1 MAALIRERGW
11 GRRRIGLEMDGYYFS
26 PRAQQTLVAELPEA
40 TFADAGT
47 LVNWVRIVK
56 SPQELEY
63 IGQAAQIVEKVMQ
76 AAIDAVAVGVRQCDV
91 AATIY
96 QAQMAG
102 TAEFGGAY
110 TSSPP
115 FIPTGKN
122 SSAPHLMWTDARYE
136 PGETT
141 PMELV
146 ACRHRYHAPI
156 GRTVFLGTPPADVLR
171 VAEGVVEGLTAAL
184 EAIRPGVVCEEV
196 EAVWRKTAAR
206 FGIEK
211 PSRLGYSFGVAY
223 PPTWGDRT
231 LSLRPGDRTV
241 LEPGMTL
248 HVIPGIWLADW
259 GVVITESIRVTENG
273 CQPLCNLPRT
283 LFVKE

>member
-1 MAALIRERGW
+1 
-11 GRRRIGLEMDGYYFS
+11 
-26 PRAQQTLVAELPEA
+26 
-40 TFADAGT
+40 
-47 LVNWVRIVK
+47 
-56 SPQELEY
+56 
-63 IGQAAQIVEKVMQ
+63 
-76 AAIDAVAVGVRQCDV
+76 
-91 AATIY
+91 
-96 QAQMAG
+96 
-102 TAEFGGAY
+102 
-110 TSSPP
+110 
-115 FIPTGKN
+115 
-122 SSAPHLMWTDARYE
+122 MWTDARYE

-184 EAIRPGVVCEEV
+184 DAIRPGVACEEV
-196 EAVWRKTAAR
+196 EAVWRTTAAR

-211 PSRLGYSFGVAY
+211 PSRLGYSFGIAY

-231 LSLRPGDRTV
+231 LSLRPGDRTL

-259 GVVITESIRVTENG
+259 GVVITESIRVTETG
-273 CQPLCNLPRT
+273 CEPLCNLPRQ